1 MATTYEAAYR
11 QPGCNPDFTPVAAVT
26 GGEVVVLPDG
36 RAAVSPADIAAGKL
50 GAAQTEGV
58 YEVQKTSNIAFIDG
72 QEVFWDY
79 SANKAHFKPVNDRD
93 FFLGK
98 AVGDAAASA
107 TTMLVEINVRPTYLI
122 DLSRDSFQTVLVG
135 SAALNRRGGANE
147 LVLASTSEAEKVD
160 ALSTQGVA
168 TGARM
173 IVEMQLNVLNDGAG
187 SAADFSCGLANG
199 THATD
204 GDSIGEHLFVH
215 LDANNANINMQSKDG
230 TTTVTVT
237 DTTVDYVEGTPFLV
251 VFDIRDN
258 TDIQAY
264 VDMVNVLPASVF
276 KLNAAAGPLKLL
288 AHLEKT
294 SAADVYQVQVEKLR
308 IRLASQS

>member
-168 TGARM
+168 PGARM